1 MTRPSTSQ
9 VPRSPQPGWRMR
21 TRVPD
26 VRTRRR
32 TRMAGDL
39 LSRAGLQAVLGAE
52 LLGLGAAGGGLLREP
67 GGGGLGAQAVVAA
80 PGAVV
85 GGLVVVVG
93 VGAAVAAAG
102 AAVGAGAAAAGVWR
116 RPMRPS
122 ALPCTTGLFA
132 GAAGGFLLGPA
143 AGLLL
148 AAFAGAVGGL
158 LAGGR
163 AEPPFAAGVIGLLEG
178 GAAVGAGGA
187 DHADGGGHRFVT
199 SKANRWPRPRPG
211 PGGVRVGGSLR
222 AQDAQQLVGA
232 PLADAGAAVA
242 VWCGAVAC
250 RRGATWEGRRRSSGG
265 RAIRRGGGRSAAGI
279 RSASRAVGRRG
290 RGRGGAVV
298 VR

>member
-67 GGGGLGAQAVVAA
+67 GRGGLGAQPVVAA

-102 AAVGAGAAAAGVWR
+102 AAEGAGAAAAGVRR
-116 RPMRPS
+116 RPVRPG
-122 ALPCTTGLFA
+122 ALTGPAGFFA
-132 GAAGGFLLGPA
+132 GAAGGLLLRPA

-163 AEPPFAAGVIGLLEG
+163 AEPPLAAGVIGLLEPRP
-178 GAAVGAGGA
+178 AVGAGGP

-199 SKANRWPRPRPG
+199 SKANNRPPAR
-211 PGGVRVGGSLR
+211 
-222 AQDAQQLVGA
+222 
-232 PLADAGAAVA
+232 
-242 VWCGAVAC
+242 
-250 RRGATWEGRRRSSGG
+250 
-265 RAIRRGGGRSAAGI
+265 
-279 RSASRAVGRRG
+279 
-290 RGRGGAVV
+290 
-298 VR
+298 